1 MCHMK
6 GISAFFYNYDVA
18 IIVLCAVVNACVF
31 GFTIYQIRQSAKTL
45 YPKSSLRYKTK
56 VNSDISAET
65 AIILSKKKSML
76 LVLYSTYA
84 NLTAIF
90 PLLGIL
96 GTVAALIMLSPN
108 GGSDMMENLM
118 VALGT
123 TLLGAIFAVL
133 FKILDS
139 LLTGPIEVI
148 CDDVDYVLRNYD
160 GTGEEE

>member
-1 MCHMK
+1 
-6 GISAFFYNYDVA
+6 
-18 IIVLCAVVNACVF
+18 
-31 GFTIYQIRQSAKTL
+31 
-45 YPKSSLRYKTK
+45 
-56 VNSDISAET
+56 
-65 AIILSKKKSML
+65 ML

-84 NLTAIF
+84 NLAALF

-123 TLLGAIFAVL
+123 TLLGAVFAVL